1 METSSVQTAKPVS
14 AQTWW
19 IALRPFSFTASVIP
33 AVMGGVI
40 ALWMRSRGLVEF
52 DFSVVNFVLCIIGC
66 VAIHSVTNLVNDYFD
81 HKTGLDNKDNFGAM
95 NILVQGALTPAQV
108 RNAAIVAF
116 ALATAIGAYF
126 IIDAGEKAD
135 VLIYLIIFG
144 ALSAY
149 FYTAPPLSLKYRGL
163 GDLQVIL
170 SFATLMVFGAYYVQT
185 KSFSWLPI
193 IYSIPIGLLVDDILH
208 INNLRDIPA
217 DKKAQ
222 ISTLAIWLGE
232 NGAKKFHYVLCF
244 GAFLSVGAMIALSQ
258 LTWFSLLT
266 LLALPAAIKLSQE
279 VSAMTQP
286 NVDPMIVARAA
297 QLHAQFGALMILGF
311 IIGTFLPY

>member
-1 METSSVQTAKPVS
+1 MELAVQPKPT

-19 IALRPFSFTASVIP
+19 IAFRPYSFTASVIP

-40 ALWMRSRGLVEF
+40 ALAMRAQGLVNFE
-52 DFSVVNFVLCIIGC
+52 FSVLNFVLCVLGC
-66 VAIHSVTNLVNDYFD
+66 VAIHIVTNLVNDYFD
-81 HKTGLDNKDNFGAM
+81 HKTGLDNKENFGAL
-95 NILVQGALTPAQV
+95 NILVREMLTPKQV
-108 RNAAIVAF
+108 AMGAFVAF
-116 ALATAIGAYF
+116 LVALAIGAYF
-126 IIDAGEKAD
+126 IIDAKDKAD
-135 VLIYLIIFG
+135 ALICLVLFG

-185 KSFSWLPI
+185 KEFSWLPI
-193 IYSIPIGLLVDDILH
+193 LYSIPIGLLVDNILH

-217 DKKAQ
+217 DSKAN

-232 NGAKKFHYVLCF
+232 NGAKKLHYVLSF
-244 GAFLSVGAMIALSQ
+244 GAFVSLALLVLFAK
-258 LTWFSLLT
+258 LTPFALLAF
-266 LLALPAAIKLSQE
+266 LALPAAIKLSKE
-279 VSAMTQP
+279 VQAMTQP

-297 QLHAQFGALMILGF
+297 QLHAQFGALMIVGLIVGIF
-311 IIGTFLPY
+311 FNL